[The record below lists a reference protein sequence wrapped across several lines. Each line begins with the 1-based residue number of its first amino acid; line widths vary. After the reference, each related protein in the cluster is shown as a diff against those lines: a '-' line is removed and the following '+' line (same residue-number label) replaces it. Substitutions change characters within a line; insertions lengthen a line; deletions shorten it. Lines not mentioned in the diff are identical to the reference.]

1 MKKNLILLFCLGWT
15 TGAFAQQPDPRE
27 IVSQARN
34 MADMLL
40 QKNFVA
46 YGDYLYPGI
55 VAMAGSKEKLIEA
68 TKNAMEQMQQNGVSI
83 TKISFGTPEKILVVG
98 SEWQTTI
105 PQVFEMA
112 HEGKAIVSEYSLI
125 AISNDAGKHWYFI
138 DTSGKDLATLRQ
150 SLPNLS
156 TELVVPE
163 RKQRVE

>member
-1 MKKNLILLFCLGWT
+1 
-15 TGAFAQQPDPRE
+15 
-27 IVSQARN
+27 
-34 MADMLL
+34 MA
-40 QKNFVA
+40 NHR
-46 YGDYLYPGI
+46 
-55 VAMAGSKEKLIEA
+55 
-68 TKNAMEQMQQNGVSI
+68 
-83 TKISFGTPEKILVVG
+83 
-98 SEWQTTI
+98 